1 MLAEH
6 RSKDQREAAAPQYD
20 DKIINGYECASHS
33 QPWQVYISYNGGQ
46 WCGGSLISSRW
57 IISAAHCYQPQSE
70 LAKMEAREVWVIH
83 LGLKVQY
90 ATKLQCLDLPVLS
103 DSACKASYSN
113 MITTNMFCAGF
124 LEGGKD
130 SCSYFHALMYLLFSQ
145 ADSGGPLVCNGKLY
159 GVVSWGRMCAL
170 RNSPG
175 VYTKVCNYF
184 DWIKNII
191 EQN

>member
-1 MLAEH
+1 M
-6 RSKDQREAAAPQYD
+6 P
-20 DKIINGYECASHS
+20 
-33 QPWQVYISYNGGQ
+33 
-46 WCGGSLISSRW
+46 
-57 IISAAHCYQPQSE
+57 
-70 LAKMEAREVWVIH
+70 H
-83 LGLKVQY
+83 LRTVQY

-130 SCSYFHALMYLLFSQ
+130 SCS